1 MWPYHVPGEAET
13 HHADQDVAGVAEGG
27 ENVVHQL
34 LVPQPPLGL
43 VIRGVVAVGDQE
55 AGPRQP
61 DMGDIKSHMHIRFF
75 SEDFVNYLD
84 KIFSVR

>member
-1 MWPYHVPGEAET
+1 MWPHHVLGEAET

-27 ENVVHQL
+27 EDVVHQL

-43 VIRGVVAVGDQE
+43 VVGGVVAVGDQE

-61 DMGDIKSHMHIRFF
+61 DR
-75 SEDFVNYLD
+75 
-84 KIFSVR
+84 

>member
-1 MWPYHVPGEAET
+1 MIKIKWRT
-13 HHADQDVAGVAEGG
+13 HHTDEDVAAVPEGC
-27 ENVVHQL
+27 EDVVHQL

-61 DMGDIKSHMHIRFF
+61 DMGDIKSYMHIMFF
-75 SEDFVNYLD
+75 SKDFCKL
-84 KIFSVR
+84 F

>member
-1 MWPYHVPGEAET
+1 MWSHAVLGGAET

-61 DMGDIKSHMHIRFF
+61 DIGDIKSHMHMFF
-75 SEDFVNYLD
+75 SKDFREL
-84 KIFSVR
+84 FL